1 MQFEA
6 QLPNELGASIDGDPV
21 PEQGVRV
28 RFRLLLPRPEDPHF
42 GTGSGRLSA
51 LRVGGDRA
59 HLRYLNT
66 AIYKA
71 GPPRFWRDYAAGS
84 RSRTVTDSSWLHRT
98 NRRRDLNLRPRDT
111 VTQGT
116 QWPRIRGC
124 YPNIVPKAMARRQRP
139 TELLGIPRCSL
150 PYGSPWGRPE
160 PPLIV
165 DLLAALGPPH
175 RVQPRKALPEPH

>member
-21 PEQGVRV
+21 PEQGIRV

-66 AIYKA
+66 AFDQA
-71 GPPRFWRDYAAGS
+71 GQRCFGGIMPPPAAVE
-84 RSRTVTDSSWLHRT
+84 RS
-98 NRRRDLNLRPRDT
+98 P
-111 VTQGT
+111 
-116 QWPRIRGC
+116 
-124 YPNIVPKAMARRQRP
+124 
-139 TELLGIPRCSL
+139 
-150 PYGSPWGRPE
+150 
-160 PPLIV
+160 
-165 DLLAALGPPH
+165 AAVE
-175 RVQPRKALPEPH
+175 R